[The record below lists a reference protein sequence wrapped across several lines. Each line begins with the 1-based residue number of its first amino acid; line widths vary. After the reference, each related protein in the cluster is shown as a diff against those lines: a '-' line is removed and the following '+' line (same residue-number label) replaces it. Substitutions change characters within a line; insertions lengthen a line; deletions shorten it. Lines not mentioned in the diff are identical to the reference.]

1 MKKTSIKLLFITFI
15 ITFFQIFIFNINVY
29 ASIASISTSGSVN
42 VGSNFTITL
51 NIPANATAAEANILV
66 KYANGSTK
74 STKIAYVEG
83 MNGFNSKSVSFN
95 AEVAG
100 TATISATNIII
111 SDADGNALENGGTA
125 STSIQINSP
134 APVEPETP
142 SQPDDSASP
151 NTPTAP
157 STPNTNQTPKEPNFK
172 ATNDTVYAT
181 KSMNVRSSWSKSSS
195 KVGGLS
201 EGQAVTRTGIGDN
214 GWSRINYNGGTAY
227 VSTALITTTKP
238 EPKPVEPEPI
248 EEEKTEEKTEEMNSD
263 EKIDEVP
270 EENLEKTEEQIY
282 QEIVSNIGTIPEVG
296 TNENIYI
303 YVILIIFS
311 IISVFVLLKK

>member
-1 MKKTSIKLLFITFI
+1 MKKTNIKLLFIMFI
-15 ITFFQIFIFNINVY
+15 IIFFQIFIFNINVY

-42 VGSNFTITL
+42 VGSNFTVTL
-51 NIPANATAAEANILV
+51 NAPANSAGAQANILV
-66 KYANGSTK
+66 KYADGST
-74 STKIAYVEG
+74 SSAVIAFTEG
-83 MNGFNSKSVSFN
+83 YGSKSVSFN
-95 AEVAG
+95 AKVAG

-134 APVEPETP
+134 APVEPSTP
-142 SQPDDSASP
+142 SQPDNSTSTT
-151 NTPTAP
+151 TPP
-157 STPNTNQTPKEPNFK
+157 ESSNSNNQAPKEPNFK

-214 GWSRINYNGGTAY
+214 GWSRINYNGATAY

-238 EPKPVEPEPI
+238 EPKPVETEPT
-248 EEEKTEEKTEEMNSD
+248 EEEKTEEMNLD

-303 YVILIIFS
+303 YLILIIFS
-311 IISVFVLLKK
+311 SISAFVVLKK